1 MHLPGTRPA
10 GRRRRR
16 RGVALVAAL
25 ALLTFA
31 AALLAGSFASSTS
44 LVHAE
49 RSARAAVYA
58 EILARRVA
66 AEVLATWV
74 DGGDSIAVHGHDDRE
89 PMVRSSFGRTV
100 ARTRIQRISAS
111 LYAITVDVRVGTGA
125 VPVAHRRVRLVVER
139 SPPSD
144 SAGPPGAP
152 RPIARWSFAGIY

>member
-1 MHLPGTRPA
+1 
-10 GRRRRR
+10 
-16 RGVALVAAL
+16 L

-58 EILARRVA
+58 ETLARRAA
-66 AEVLATWV
+66 AEVLAAWV
-74 DGGDSIAVHGHDDRE
+74 DDGDSIAVRAYSDRE
-89 PMVRSSFGRTV
+89 PWVRSSFGRTV

-111 LYAITVDVRVGTGA
+111 LYTITVDVRVGAGA
-125 VPVAHRRVRLVVER
+125 VPVAHRRARLVVER
-139 SPPSD
+139 SPPPD

-152 RPIARWSFAGIY
+152 RPITRWSFAGIY